1 MKLNLQK
8 KVLLSLGVVAGIGAL
23 AGAGTFA
30 TFTAQTSNPTNT
42 FADGTL
48 VLSNK
53 VGSGTACLSTGG
65 GNTDSNVNGS
75 CDTAFS
81 LAVKAP
87 GDSGTANLTLQNKGS
102 LPASALKVFSNACTD
117 ADASG
122 ENYHGTGSPCGV
134 VQLYVQQYSD
144 SGFSTPSHCLYGGSP
159 DSGVTCDF
167 SDAAK
172 TLTAFVTAYPN
183 FGGGLSAGSLAAAG
197 GADTTWIKVGVML
210 PSTAGNSYQ
219 GRSAS
224 LAFNWQIT
232 Q

>member
-1 MKLNLQK
+1 MKLSLHR
-8 KVLLSLGVVAGIGAL
+8 KVLLSMGVVAGIGAL

-53 VGSGTACLSTGG
+53 VG
-65 GNTDSNVNGS
+65 
-75 CDTAFS
+75 
-81 LAVKAP
+81 
-87 GDSGTANLTLQNKGS
+87 SGTANLTLQNKGS

>member
-1 MKLNLQK
+1 M
-8 KVLLSLGVVAGIGAL
+8 
-23 AGAGTFA
+23 
-30 TFTAQTSNPTNT
+30 
-42 FADGTL
+42 
-48 VLSNK
+48 
-53 VGSGTACLSTGG
+53 
-65 GNTDSNVNGS
+65 
-75 CDTAFS
+75 
-81 LAVKAP
+81 
-87 GDSGTANLTLQNKGS
+87 GS
-102 LPASALKVFSNACTD
+102 LPASVLKVFSGGCTD
-117 ADASG
+117 ADAAG
-122 ENYHGTGSPCGV
+122 ENYHGTGSICGV
-134 VQLYVQQYSD
+134 IQLTVQQYSD
-144 SGFSTPSHCLYGGSP
+144 SGFSTASSCLYGGSP